1 MPEATDVDAVS
12 ARQGSWE
19 RLPIKI
25 DSGAVETVMP
35 KDMAE
40 QFPIEQTQRSRTGGG
55 FRAANGTHIQH
66 HGQRKLQGYGDEFQT
81 LNLIAQVADV
91 KTALASVFRMV
102 EAGNAVHFE
111 KGNCFIQ
118 HLATGAVTPMLERSG
133 GYEIGLW
140 VPTGTPPDQGF
151 QRQG

>member
-1 MPEATDVDAVS
+1 MGRISSTMG
-12 ARQGSWE
+12 R
-19 RLPIKI
+19 
-25 DSGAVETVMP
+25 
-35 KDMAE
+35 
-40 QFPIEQTQRSRTGGG
+40 RSCED
-55 FRAANGTHIQH
+55 
-66 HGQRKLQGYGDEFQT
+66 GDEFQT